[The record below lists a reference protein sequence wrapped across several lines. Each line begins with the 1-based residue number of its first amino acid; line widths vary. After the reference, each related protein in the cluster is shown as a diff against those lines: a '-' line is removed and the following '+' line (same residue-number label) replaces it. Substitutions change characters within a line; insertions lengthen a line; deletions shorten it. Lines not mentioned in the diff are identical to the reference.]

1 MTSLQLGGYDPLDAQ
16 LDDAAMAPLRP
27 PARAKRL
34 RLAGWSASS
43 VPVASILLVG
53 IALGPRGISLL
64 SPGALSLID
73 PALPVALAV
82 LGVLLGLSLDVR
94 RTEDGRPFAAGL
106 IESAFTA
113 ALLGTPL
120 ALLAPAILTTTSVPV
135 SVYAIALGLCAASSL
150 AVPAGNATDP
160 RTAAE
165 RVTRFDALFPIAAG
179 GVLLGTIHAG
189 LTMTAIS
196 LVGQAV
202 MIAVLLAGS
211 AWLLLARAAMDTE
224 QRVFAIATMLLVGG
238 VADYLSLSALL
249 SGLVAGMFWQL
260 AGGQARESLRRDAFY
275 IQHSLLVLVLV
286 VAGARAEFS
295 LASSALAA
303 VYVVLRTAGKL
314 FGGAIVGRISGAP
327 EPRLFGLHLLSPGVF
342 GVALALDAV
351 RAAGPVLSV
360 LLTVVVLGTIG
371 SELVAGLGRPRE
383 VDRSEAELLESPR
396 ADR

>member
-27 PARAKRL
+27 AARGSRL

-43 VPVASILLVG
+43 VPVASLLLVG

-82 LGVLLGLSLDVR
+82 LGVLVGLSLDLR
-94 RTEDGRPFAAGL
+94 WREDWRPLGAAFV
-106 IESAFTA
+106 ESAFTA
-113 ALLGTPL
+113 ALVGTPL
-120 ALLAPAILTTTSVPV
+120 VLFAPAILAATSLPLPV
-135 SVYAIALGLCAASSL
+135 LAIALGLCAASSL
-150 AVPAGNATDP
+150 AVPAGSAMEP
-160 RTAAE
+160 RTPQ
-165 RVTRFDALFPIAAG
+165 RVRGFDAVLAIVAG
-179 GVLLGTIHAG
+179 GALIGTIPAG
-189 LTMTAIS
+189 LTVTAVS
-196 LVGQAV
+196 LVGQAAL
-202 MIAVLLAGS
+202 IAGLLAAS
-211 AWLLLARAAMDTE
+211 AWLLLARTAMATE

-260 AGGQARESLRRDAFY
+260 AGGQARESLRRDALY

-286 VAGARAEFS
+286 VAGARTEFS

-303 VYVVLRTAGKL
+303 VYVLLRTAGKML
-314 FGGAIVGRISGAP
+314 GGSVAGRIAGAV
-327 EPRLFGLHLLSPGVF
+327 EPRLFGLHVLSPGVF

-351 RAAGPVLSV
+351 HAAGPDLDL
-360 LLTVVVLGTIG
+360 LLTLVVLGTIG
-371 SELVAGLGRPRE
+371 SELVAGLGRPHE
-383 VDRSEAELLESPR
+383 VVPSDAGPFDAVEGAR
-396 ADR
+396 

>member
-1 MTSLQLGGYDPLDAQ
+1 MTLLHLGGYDPLDAQ

-27 PARAKRL
+27 AARTSRL

-43 VPVASILLVG
+43 VPVASLLLVG

-94 RTEDGRPFAAGL
+94 RTEDRRPFAAGF
-106 IESAFTA
+106 IESAVTA
-113 ALLGTPL
+113 GLVGVPL
-120 ALLAPAILTTTSVPV
+120 TLLAPAIMTTTSVPV
-135 SVYAIALGLCAASSL
+135 WVFATALGLCAASSL
-150 AVPAGNATDP
+150 AVPAGNAMDP
-160 RTAAE
+160 RMAAE
-165 RVTRFDALFPIAAG
+165 RVTGFDALFPIAAG
-179 GVLLGTIHAG
+179 GVLLGTIHSG

-211 AWLLLARAAMDTE
+211 AWLLLGRAAMDTE

-260 AGGQARESLRRDAFY
+260 AGGQARESLRRDALH
-275 IQHSLLVLVLV
+275 IQHSLLVLLLV
-286 VAGARAEFS
+286 VAGARTEFS
-295 LASSALAA
+295 LASSALAL
-303 VYVVLRTAGKL
+303 VYVFLRTAGKL
-314 FGGAIVGRISGAP
+314 FGGSVAGSIAGAA

-342 GVALALDAV
+342 GVAFALDAV
-351 RAAGPVLSV
+351 RAAGPDLSV
-360 LLTVVVLGTIG
+360 MLTVVVLGTIG
-371 SELVAGLGRPRE
+371 SEIASGLGQPRG
-383 VDRSEAELLESPR
+383 VDRSQAELLEPTG

>member
-1 MTSLQLGGYDPLDAQ
+1 MTSLHLGGYDPLDAQ
-16 LDDAAMAPLRP
+16 LDDAAMAPMRP
-27 PARAKRL
+27 AVRTSRL
-34 RLAGWSASS
+34 RLAGWSTSS
-43 VPVASILLVG
+43 VPVASLLLVG

-73 PALPVALAV
+73 PVLPVALAV

-113 ALLGTPL
+113 ALVGIPL
-120 ALLAPAILTTTSVPV
+120 ALLAPAILITTSVPV
-135 SVYAIALGLCAASSL
+135 WVFAIALGLCAASSL

-165 RVTRFDALFPIAAG
+165 RVTGFDALFPIAAG

-211 AWLLLARAAMDTE
+211 AWLLLARAAMVTE

-260 AGGQARESLRRDAFY
+260 AGGQARESLRRDALY
-275 IQHSLLVLVLV
+275 IQHSLLVLLLV
-286 VAGARAEFS
+286 VAGARTEFS
-295 LASSALAA
+295 LASSALAG
-303 VYVVLRTAGKL
+303 VYVFLRTAGKL
-314 FGGAIVGRISGAP
+314 FGGSVAGRIAGAA
-327 EPRLFGLHLLSPGVF
+327 EPRLLGLHLLSPGVF
-342 GVALALDAV
+342 GVAFALDAV
-351 RAAGPVLSV
+351 RAAGPDLSI

-371 SELVAGLGRPRE
+371 SEIVAGLGRPGE
-383 VDRSEAELLESPR
+383 VDPSGAGSLEPAG